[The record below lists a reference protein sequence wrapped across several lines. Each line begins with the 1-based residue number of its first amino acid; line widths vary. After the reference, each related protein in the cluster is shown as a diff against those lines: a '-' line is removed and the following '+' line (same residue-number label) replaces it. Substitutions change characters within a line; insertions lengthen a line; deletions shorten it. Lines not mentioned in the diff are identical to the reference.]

1 MYNSHIT
8 SSCGRRKR
16 YAAGHWREIHM
27 KTMKKLWLM
36 VAALSVT
43 TLLCVI
49 SASACTMVYVGSDY
63 TADGSTFMARSE
75 DYSNSYNKIAYV
87 SQHGKH
93 AAGSVY
99 EGCYG
104 LTHTFTHDSYAY
116 TAVSDDNTSGVCP
129 DCDGTHAHTP
139 MEECG
144 TNEKGVS
151 VSAMVTLNANSA
163 VRKADPMVSGGM
175 CESDMAT
182 ILLSEAST
190 AKEGVDLLLNIYNT
204 VGAEERSGVLIGDQN
219 EVWYVENYTGTQ
231 YIAVKLSSSMIA
243 INPNMGAIGLVSL
256 NDTEN
261 VIASD
266 KLIEVA
272 QQAETFVGDAEANT
286 IDVYQSYCGY
296 ATRTPNARL
305 LGGVNYFLNDSTYT
319 ADTLKAE
326 DFTISNVK
334 DGKIVTLYTNIQNNL
349 GAVDAQTMV
358 DFYKVDGI
366 GNTGNLEWHIFQIS
380 PNGAME
386 TSTIEWLAM
395 EHGQYTVAIPYFPV
409 LTTDVYEG
417 YQFGGE
423 SATFTTEKP
432 DSLYGA
438 YPTTKRGVAG
448 YLVLPEGWENGYYWT
463 VDALSNYAI
472 SDLCSDADREMIHK
486 QLAVMQQ
493 LCYDKAAEMQKAI
506 AGMSTDAAKEYATAQ
521 SAALAKQAHE
531 LTLQLYKHVVTGEH
545 VYGDWEVTTPSTCL
559 TEGTETQTCQFCD
572 ATQTKSL
579 PLGDHSWDEGV
590 VTIEPT
596 TAAEGIKT
604 YTCTVCGQTRTET
617 IPATGASTCT
627 GGPSCPSYGL
637 HDVAGPDYWAHKG
650 IDYCVRNR
658 LMNGVGAGTFSP
670 STACTRAQIVK
681 ILYNRSGNQTDYS
694 YYYLPFTDV
703 APGAWY
709 YNAVAW
715 AYYND
720 VTSGTS
726 ATMFTPNAAIT
737 RQQLVTFL
745 YRYTVKY
752 APEFT
757 GNASPISAFPDA
769 GSVANWAYA
778 AMSWAVGN
786 GLIKGNAHDNGPDYL
801 DPNGSATRAQC
812 AAMLVR
818 FQDKFEAPA
827 A

>member
-1 MYNSHIT
+1 
-8 SSCGRRKR
+8 
-16 YAAGHWREIHM
+16 
-27 KTMKKLWLM
+27 
-36 VAALSVT
+36 
-43 TLLCVI
+43 
-49 SASACTMVYVGSDY
+49 
-63 TADGSTFMARSE
+63 
-75 DYSNSYNKIAYV
+75 
-87 SQHGKH
+87 
-93 AAGSVY
+93 
-99 EGCYG
+99 
-104 LTHTFTHDSYAY
+104 
-116 TAVSDDNTSGVCP
+116 
-129 DCDGTHAHTP
+129 
-139 MEECG
+139 
-144 TNEKGVS
+144 
-151 VSAMVTLNANSA
+151 
-163 VRKADPMVSGGM
+163 
-175 CESDMAT
+175 MAT

-305 LGGVNYFLNDSTYT
+305 VGGVNYFLNDSTYT

-604 YTCTVCGQTRTET
+604 YTCTVCGETKTET
-617 IPATGASTCT
+617 IAALSAETPETPA
-627 GGPSCPSYGL
+627 
-637 HDVAGPDYWAHKG
+637 
-650 IDYCVRNR
+650 
-658 LMNGVGAGTFSP
+658 
-670 STACTRAQIVK
+670 
-681 ILYNRSGNQTDYS
+681 
-694 YYYLPFTDV
+694 
-703 APGAWY
+703 APGAPASAETGDTVQPVLLA
-709 YNAVAW
+709 AVM
-715 AYYND
+715 
-720 VTSGTS
+720 VLSLTG
-726 ATMFTPNAAIT
+726 AAVLLKKKL
-737 RQQLVTFL
+737 LV
-745 YRYTVKY
+745 K
-752 APEFT
+752 
-757 GNASPISAFPDA
+757 
-769 GSVANWAYA
+769 
-778 AMSWAVGN
+778 
-786 GLIKGNAHDNGPDYL
+786 
-801 DPNGSATRAQC
+801 
-812 AAMLVR
+812 
-818 FQDKFEAPA
+818 
-827 A
+827 

>member
-1 MYNSHIT
+1 
-8 SSCGRRKR
+8 
-16 YAAGHWREIHM
+16 M

-63 TADGSTFMARSE
+63 TTDGSTFMARSE

-104 LTHTFTHDSYAY
+104 FTHTFTHDSYAY

-204 VGAEERSGVLIGDQN
+204 VGAEERSGMLIGDQN

-296 ATRTPNARL
+296 ATRTPNA
-305 LGGVNYFLNDSTYT
+305 
-319 ADTLKAE
+319 
-326 DFTISNVK
+326 
-334 DGKIVTLYTNIQNNL
+334 
-349 GAVDAQTMV
+349 QTMV

-417 YQFGGE
+417 YKFGGE

-432 DSLYGA
+432 DILYGA

-463 VDALSNYAI
+463 VDALSNYAL

-506 AGMSTDAAKEYATAQ
+506 AGMSTNAAKEYATAQ

-604 YTCTVCGQTRTET
+604 YTCTVCGETKTET
-617 IPATGASTCT
+617 IAALSAETPGTPA
-627 GGPSCPSYGL
+627 
-637 HDVAGPDYWAHKG
+637 
-650 IDYCVRNR
+650 
-658 LMNGVGAGTFSP
+658 
-670 STACTRAQIVK
+670 
-681 ILYNRSGNQTDYS
+681 
-694 YYYLPFTDV
+694 
-703 APGAWY
+703 APGAPASTETGDTVQPVLLA
-709 YNAVAW
+709 AVM
-715 AYYND
+715 
-720 VTSGTS
+720 VLSLTG
-726 ATMFTPNAAIT
+726 AAVLLKKKL
-737 RQQLVTFL
+737 LV
-745 YRYTVKY
+745 K
-752 APEFT
+752 
-757 GNASPISAFPDA
+757 
-769 GSVANWAYA
+769 
-778 AMSWAVGN
+778 
-786 GLIKGNAHDNGPDYL
+786 
-801 DPNGSATRAQC
+801 
-812 AAMLVR
+812 
-818 FQDKFEAPA
+818 
-827 A
+827 